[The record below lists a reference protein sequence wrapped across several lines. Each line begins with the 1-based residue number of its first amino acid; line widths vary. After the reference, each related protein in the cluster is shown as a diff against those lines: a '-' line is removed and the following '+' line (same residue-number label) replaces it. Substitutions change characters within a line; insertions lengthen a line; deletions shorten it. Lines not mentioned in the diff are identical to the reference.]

1 MNAACKQQHRI
12 LMVCDFF
19 YPQLGGVEM
28 HLWSLSQRLMAL
40 GHKVVVMTHAY
51 GSRSGVRYMA
61 GGLKVYYVPLR
72 PLMGG
77 MTLPSFTAMY
87 PLMRQ
92 ILIREGITIVHGHQ
106 VRTRTLSTHYVP
118 RCHC

>member
-1 MNAACKQQHRI
+1 
-12 LMVCDFF
+12 MVCDFF

-28 HLWSLSQRLMAL
+28 HLWSLSQRLIAL

-77 MTLPSFTAMY
+77 MTLPTFTVMY

-106 VRTRTLSTHYVP
+106 VSTHSLLK
-118 RCHC
+118 HCLHNITIAN